1 MTWSENSVLTNMVTR
16 AAGEINAPTG
26 VTFKIK
32 DTKLYVPVVTLSTQG
47 DYKLLEQ
54 LKTEFKITIKWN
66 KYKSGM
72 TNQAKTK
79 NSNYLIDPTFNKINR
94 SFALSFENDDARFF
108 FLEYYT
114 PKIDIKDFNN
124 INWW

>member
-26 VTFKIK
+26 VTYKIK

-47 DYKLLEQ
+47 DNKLLEQ
-54 LKTEFKITIKWN
+54 LKTEFKKTIKWN
-66 KYKSGM
+66 KSKSGM

-94 SFALSFENDDARFF
+94 LFALSFENDDARFF

-124 INWW
+124 IN

>member
-1 MTWSENSVLTNMVTR
+1 MVTR

-47 DYKLLEQ
+47 DNKLLEQ
-54 LKTEFKITIKWN
+54 LKTEFKRTIKWN

-79 NSNYLIDPTFNKINR
+79 NSNYLIDPTFNKINKL
-94 SFALSFENDDARFF
+94 FALSFENDDARFF